1 MQSNAA
7 DDLIMPQATL
17 INGHKRALLI
27 GCPVDAL
34 KAPARDLETMK
45 AILDDHR
52 FSCKLVQDATR
63 AQIIYHLESLTAKTN
78 ASDAIV
84 VYFSGH
90 GGLVEESRDVTA
102 NPAVQFLIPC
112 DFSETTE
119 NDFRGITDVELSRY
133 MRRLTDKTENVTL
146 ILDCCHAA
154 RMARLKATVKRVDPQ
169 VYGVVFSHVRKMLQN
184 GMLDRGGHH
193 ERNPRL
199 LTIAASARTES
210 AYEQSFGSEQ
220 RSVLTEALERVLRR
234 RGADGTLP
242 MICWRSVMRLV
253 RDRIKATCPQQ
264 FPQIEGEDTRFTF
277 SLERA
282 SIDGALPLSYDHQK
296 GLLVL
301 QGGELHGVQVEDTY
315 AVLPARE
322 ERFDPS
328 RQIAEVNVDLVG
340 PLMSHVSLKD
350 LGHLD
355 RVESHAG
362 SGMRAFPRKKISRLP
377 VAVRCQI
384 SSERLN
390 RHIDRSPFLCRA
402 GNNET
407 SPFATIT
414 SRHSQ
419 IELWSQESGEL
430 FLLGYWLVAENEHV
444 DARCVSEVIGRLESM
459 ARSRHL
465 LSLARQVEPNPL
477 SQQVSVEVGRVRNG
491 QPDTSGQ
498 EKGLSVTE
506 GERIFIKL
514 RNTGRSVVLVSIFE
528 ICAGSVMMLTAA
540 TPNGRELRPEEE
552 YTFGELDMIFGTL
565 QGSEV
570 DWPESAPKVQGS
582 RLLENIV
589 VVVTPSR
596 LDMDL
601 RCLETGPGAA
611 KGDRGAQELD
621 EPSLSDFISE
631 FGSES
636 TNRIRPETQTFIKFG
651 MRLFSFELNH
661 N

>member
-1 MQSNAA
+1 
-7 DDLIMPQATL
+7 MPEATF
-17 INGHKRALLI
+17 INGHKLALLI

-52 FSCKLVQDATR
+52 FSCRLVQNATR
-63 AQIIYHLESLTAKTN
+63 AQIIYHLESLIAKTN

-90 GGLVEESRDVTA
+90 GGLVEESREVTA
-102 NPAVQFLIPC
+102 NPAVQFLIPY

-169 VYGVVFSHVRKMLQN
+169 VYGVVFSHVRKMLQS
-184 GMLDRGGHH
+184 GMLDRGGHP

-210 AYEQSFGSEQ
+210 AYEQSFGNEQ

-282 SIDGALPLSYDHQK
+282 SLDGALPLSYNQQD
-296 GLLVL
+296 GLVL
-301 QGGELHGVQVEDTY
+301 QGGQFHGVQAGDTY
-315 AVLPARE
+315 AVLPAHE
-322 ERFDPS
+322 ERFDIS
-328 RQIAEVNVDLVG
+328 RQIVEVNVNLVG
-340 PLMSHVSLKD
+340 PLKSRVSLND
-350 LGHLD
+350 SGHLN
-355 RVESHAG
+355 RVERHAG
-362 SGMRAFPRKKISRLP
+362 SGMRAFPRIKIGRLP
-377 VAVRCQI
+377 VAVRCETL
-384 SSERLN
+384 SERLN

-402 GNNET
+402 ENNET

-414 SRHSQ
+414 SRYSQ
-419 IELWSQESGEL
+419 VELWSQESGEL
-430 FLLGYWLVAENEHV
+430 FLLGRWSVTQNEHV

-514 RNTGRSVVLVSIFE
+514 RNTGRFMVLVSIFE

-621 EPSLSDFISE
+621 EPNLSDFISE

-636 TNRIRPETQTFIKFG
+636 TSRIRPETQTFIKFG